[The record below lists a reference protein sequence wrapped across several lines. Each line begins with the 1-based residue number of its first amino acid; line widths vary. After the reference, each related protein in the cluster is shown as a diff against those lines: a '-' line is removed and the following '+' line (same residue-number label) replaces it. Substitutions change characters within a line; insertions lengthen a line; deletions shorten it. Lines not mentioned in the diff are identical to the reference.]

1 VIAWIEGELA
11 VKELDRVVLVVG
23 GLGFEIAIPLGTF
36 EALPDAGEQARLL
49 TVLHVREDELSLYGF
64 ATVEEKRVFQTALGV
79 TGIGPKLAI
88 VLLSTLTVPRLVGAV
103 TGGDLA
109 TLTSVPGVGRKT
121 AERLVVEL
129 RDRFKDLL
137 APEGRRAPAAV
148 PGGDRGEAALKALLA
163 LGFQRSRA
171 AEAVGGAV
179 GEAPGAGVEEI
190 VRRAL
195 ATLGGS
201 T

>member
-11 VKELDRVVLVVG
+11 AKELDRVVVAVG
-23 GLGFEIAIPLGTF
+23 GVGFEIAIPFSTY
-36 EALPDAGEQARLL
+36 EALPDAGARARLL

-64 ATVEEKRVFQTALGV
+64 ASEDEKRVFERAIAV
-79 TGIGPKLAI
+79 TGLGPKLAL
-88 VLLSTLTVPRLVGAV
+88 VLLSTLTVPRLVQAV
-103 TGGDLA
+103 TGGDLVA
-109 TLTSVPGVGRKT
+109 LTSVPGVGKKT

-129 RDRFKDLL
+129 RDKFQDL
-137 APEGRRAPAAV
+137 AFAEARRPAAATV
-148 PGGDRGEAALKALLA
+148 PGGEQGAAALKALVA

-171 AEAVGGAV
+171 AEAVGAAV

-195 ATLGGS
+195 AALGS
-201 T
+201 